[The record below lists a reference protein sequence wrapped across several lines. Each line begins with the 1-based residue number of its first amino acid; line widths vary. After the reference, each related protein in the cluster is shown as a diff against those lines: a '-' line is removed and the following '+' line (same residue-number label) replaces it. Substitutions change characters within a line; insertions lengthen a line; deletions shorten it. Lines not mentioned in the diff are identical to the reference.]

1 MINEYRGT
9 QMPLKIKLSNAK
21 KPFVKL
27 TAKDVVK
34 ALRQRHPPSTQWV
47 FLTEVA
53 FATGFG
59 KGSDNHIDVMAF
71 NCWPSSGLDRIAYEV
86 KVSREDFKRELKDPG
101 KRQNAVEHSNHFFFA
116 APSGLIDAD
125 DLPIDCG
132 LVEVDG
138 NLKCHLAVE
147 APKRKEAKFSY
158 PFFLAVLRN
167 AQDMTMRRQ
176 DQFINF
182 RAQMDRAL
190 HGFDDRVFFKSDRE
204 WHKYRETLEG
214 RIYR

>member
-1 MINEYRGT
+1 MNDYRGT

-27 TAKDVVK
+27 TAGDVLT
-34 ALRQRHPPSTQWV
+34 ALRKRHPRSTQWV

-59 KGSDNHIDVMAF
+59 KGSDNHIDAMAF
-71 NCWPSSGLDRIAYEV
+71 NCWPSAGLDRIAYEV
-86 KVSREDFKRELKDPG
+86 KVSREDYKRELKDPG

-116 APSGLIDAD
+116 APAGLIDVE

-132 LVEVDG
+132 LIEV
-138 NLKCHLAVE
+138 NEKLECSVAFE

-176 DQFINF
+176 DQFKSF
-182 RAQMDRAL
+182 RAQMDMAI
-190 HGFDDRVFFKSDRE
+190 HGFDDRVFFKSDAA
-204 WHKYRETLEG
+204 WAKYRDSVEG